1 MPVTLTF
8 DNGPAPGTTD
18 RVLDLLAARG
28 LRATFFCVG
37 RDLERPGAAALAQ
50 RAAAEGHWIG
60 NHSLTHRVPL
70 GDEPDRAH
78 AEREIDGC
86 QAILDDLGLTDD
98 RRLFRPFGGGGV
110 LGPHLF
116 SPAAV
121 EVLRDGGYT
130 CVLWTS
136 VPRDWEDPA
145 GWVEVALA
153 DVEAQEHA
161 VVVLHDLPT
170 GAMDALPRFLDELD
184 RHGVE
189 VVQDLPATV
198 VAIAGGDTTNL
209 DPALVRADHGRV
221 DR

>member
-18 RVLDLLAARG
+18 RVLDLLAERG

-37 RDLERPGAAALAQ
+37 HDLERPGAAELAT

-70 GDEPDRAH
+70 GDDPDPAH

-86 QAILDDLGLTDD
+86 QAILDDLGVTHE
-98 RRLFRPFGGGGV
+98 RRLFRPFGGGGL
-110 LGPHLF
+110 LGQHLL
-116 SPAAV
+116 SVAAV
-121 EVLRDGGYT
+121 EVLRAGGYT

-136 VPRDWEDPA
+136 VPRDWEEPA
-145 GWVEVALA
+145 GWVDVALA
-153 DVEAQEHA
+153 DVDAQQHA

-170 GAMDALPRFLDELD
+170 GAMNALPRFLDELD
-184 RHGVE
+184 RREVE
-189 VVQDLPATV
+189 VVQDLPPSV
-198 VAIAGGDTTNL
+198 IPIADGIAANL
-209 DPALVRADHGRV
+209 DPSLVRPEGRMTP
-221 DR
+221 

>member
-8 DNGPAPGTTD
+8 DNGPAPGTTEG
-18 RVLDLLAARG
+18 VLDLLAERG

-37 RDLERPGAAALAQ
+37 RDLRRAGARALVE

-60 NHSLTHRVPL
+60 GHSLTHRVPL
-70 GDEPDRAH
+70 GDDPDRAH
-78 AEREIDGC
+78 AEREIDGG
-86 QAILDDLGLTDD
+86 QAVLDELGLGDE

-110 LGPHLF
+110 LGPHLL
-116 SPAAV
+116 SEAAV
-121 EVLRDGGYT
+121 DVLRAGRYT

-136 VPRDWEDPA
+136 VPRDWEDPH

-153 DVEAQEHA
+153 DVDAQEHA

-184 RHGVE
+184 ARGVD
-189 VVQDLPATV
+189 VVQDLPDAV
-198 VAIAGGDTTNL
+198 VPIAAGEALRL
-209 DPALVRADHGRV
+209 DPAVVRGRT
-221 DR
+221 DP